1 MFRSPCRMFKGKA
14 VPLQPLFGESEAFD
28 DVKQL

>member
-1 MFRSPCRMFKGKA
+1 MFRFLCYMFKGKA
-14 VPLQPLFGESEAFD
+14 VPLQPLFGESGAFD